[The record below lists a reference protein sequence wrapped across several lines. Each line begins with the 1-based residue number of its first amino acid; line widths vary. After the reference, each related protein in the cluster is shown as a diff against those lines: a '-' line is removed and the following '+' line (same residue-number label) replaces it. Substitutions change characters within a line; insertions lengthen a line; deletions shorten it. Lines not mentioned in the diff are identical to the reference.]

1 MKDVFAARYKK
12 DGIIRSY
19 LFDSAAFNKES
30 ASERL
35 NEMGVKNFFF
45 VFDPSPPV
53 NIDDNTVLFSGDVGF
68 DITLATLLPSLQAGK
83 SIVLDS
89 YGGDLWEGLKIHDAI
104 KSMDIDVD
112 MGVLGSCM
120 SAATLLLAA
129 ASKRWATPNS
139 RLLIHNAW
147 MQTIGDS
154 EEHQKQA
161 NLLKAENE
169 GAAKIYAQLTGGT
182 VIEML
187 ALMDEERIMYAD
199 EMLERGFISEIK
211 QQIQNEMTNNGLDE
225 KLKAHEDSIMQRIQ
239 NFFKGGTP
247 APVKNAILQDV
258 TGAEFDFG
266 DSVETIDDV
275 EIGTTATVGGSPAV
289 GEYVFANGK
298 TYVFEAGAVTQIID
312 PAEEA
317 EALKTENTELAGQ
330 LAAAQTEIQNKAK
343 ELKTLRAHYEG
354 KLNAIKNEFSALKN
368 QYNPEPPTA
377 PGAPAGDPAEG
388 GKRFIYKGKK

>member
-68 DITLATLLPSLQAGK
+68 DITLATLLPALQAGK

-129 ASKRWATPNS
+129 ATKRWATPNS

-187 ALMDEERIMYAD
+187 ALMDEERVINAD

-211 QQIQNEMTNNGLDE
+211 QQIQKEMTNNGLDE

-298 TYVFEAGAVTQIID
+298 TYVFEAGVVTQIID
-312 PAEEA
+312 PLDILEEV
-317 EALKTENTELAGQ
+317 EDLK
-330 LAAAQTEIQNKAK
+330 TEIQNKAK
-343 ELKTLRAHYEG
+343 EIKTLRAHYEG
-354 KLNAIKNEFSALKN
+354 KLNAIKNEFNALKN
-368 QYNPEPPTA
+368 AYNPEPPTA

-388 GKRFIYKGKK
+388 GKRFVYKGKK